1 MSPALVCALLA
12 VAQPSH
18 HLFVGTYTGP
28 NSQGIYRIDFDATKG
43 TLGEPALAAKMTNP
57 SFLAIHPDGKKLYAV
72 GEVGESGKRK
82 GGAVAA
88 FSLSAKGQ
96 LAPINDQS
104 TVGGGPCH
112 VTVDPSGRAVMIANY
127 GGGSVASYRVRADGG
142 LEEAA
147 SFIQHKGS
155 GANKQRQE
163 SPHAHSV
170 NTDPSGKFVYAA
182 DLGLDKVLIY
192 ALDASAGK
200 LTPANP
206 PHASVAPGAGPRHFC
221 FHPSGKYAF
230 VINELGNTITAFRHD
245 AATGALTEYQTIST
259 LPEGFKGASY
269 TAEVV
274 AHPSGKFIY
283 GSNRRGDSIAA
294 FSVDQATG
302 KLAIAGFASE
312 GVKEPRNFIADPTGK
327 WLLVANQNADSIIV
341 FAIDQTTG
349 VPKPT
354 GVSVKVGKPVCLR
367 LLAMGGAR

>member
-1 MSPALVCALLA
+1 MNPVLAYALLA
-12 VAQPSH
+12 LAQPTH

-28 NSQGIYRIDFDATKG
+28 SSQGIYRIDFDATKG

-88 FSLSAKGQ
+88 FSLSPKGE
-96 LAPINDQS
+96 LSLINDQS
-104 TVGGGPCH
+104 TVGSGPCH

-127 GGGSVASYRVRADGG
+127 GGGSVASYRVRPDGG

-170 NTDPSGKFVYAA
+170 NTDASGRFVYAA

-192 ALDASAGK
+192 SLDAASGK
-200 LTPANP
+200 LAPATP

-274 AHPSGKFIY
+274 AHPSGNFIY

-294 FSVDQATG
+294 FRVDQANG
-302 KLAIAGFASE
+302 KLALAGFASE
-312 GVKEPRNFIADPTGK
+312 GVKEPRNFIVDPTGK
-327 WLLVANQNADSIIV
+327 WLLVGNQNSDSIIV
-341 FAIDQTTG
+341 FAIDQSTG

>member
-1 MSPALVCALLA
+1 MSSALAFALLSLS
-12 VAQPSH
+12 QPTH

-28 NSQGIYRIDFDATKG
+28 NSQGIYRIDFDAAKG

-88 FSLSAKGQ
+88 FSLSAKGE

-112 VTVDPSGRAVMIANY
+112 VTVDPSGKVVVVANY
-127 GGGSVASYRVRADGG
+127 GGGSVASYKVRADGG
-142 LEEAA
+142 IEEHA
-147 SFIQHKGS
+147 SFVQHKGGS
-155 GANKQRQE
+155 VNKQRQE
-163 SPHAHSV
+163 TPHAHSV
-170 NTDPSGKFVYAA
+170 NTDPAGKFVYAA

-192 ALDASAGK
+192 SLDAGTGQ
-200 LTPANP
+200 LQPANP

-245 AATGALTEYQTIST
+245 AATGALAEYQTIST
-259 LPEGFKGASY
+259 LPGGHKGPSY

-294 FSVDQATG
+294 FRVDEATG
-302 KLAIAGFASE
+302 KLTLAGFASE
-312 GVKEPRNFIADPTGK
+312 GVKEPRNFIVDPTGK
-327 WLLVANQNADSIIV
+327 WLLVGNQNADSIIV
-341 FAIDQTTG
+341 FAIDQATG

-367 LLAMGGAR
+367 LLPIGGVK